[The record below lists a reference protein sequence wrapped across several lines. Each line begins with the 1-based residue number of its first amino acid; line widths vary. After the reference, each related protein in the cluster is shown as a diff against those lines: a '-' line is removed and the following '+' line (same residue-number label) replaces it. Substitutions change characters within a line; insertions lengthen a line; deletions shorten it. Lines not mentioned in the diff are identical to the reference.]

1 VRSAEIGVFGGSG
14 FYAFLDDPE
23 EVAVDT
29 PYGKPAA
36 PVTVGTIGD
45 RRVAFIPRHGVDH
58 EFPPHRVPYRANVW
72 AMKELGVTRIFGPSA
87 AGSLRR
93 DIPPRTFV
101 VCDQAI
107 DFTKS
112 RDTTFYDGPA
122 TTHISFADPYCPVL
136 RQSLVDAAVGQGI
149 EHRVGGT
156 MVVIEGPRFSTRA
169 ESKMFASAGGDV
181 IGMTQ
186 FPEVALAKELELC
199 YANVALVTDYDVGV
213 DGIAPVSH
221 AEVLK
226 VFGENIDRL
235 RDLLFAAI
243 PTVPGDREGC
253 DCANALGGSGQ
264 GHA

>member
-1 VRSAEIGVFGGSG
+1 VTGAEIGVFGGSG
-14 FYAFLDDPE
+14 FYAFLEDPE

-36 PVTVGTIGD
+36 PVTVGTVGG

-112 RDTTFYDGPA
+112 RDNTFYDGPV
-122 TTHISFADPYCPVL
+122 TTHVSFADPYCPEL
-136 RQSLVDAAVGQGI
+136 RRSLVDAAVEQGI

-169 ESKMFASAGGDV
+169 ESKMFATVGGDV

-186 FPEVALAKELELC
+186 FPEVTLAKELELC
-199 YANVALVTDYDVGV
+199 FANVALVTDYDVGV
-213 DGIAPVSH
+213 DGISPVSH

-226 VFGENIDRL
+226 VFGENIDGL
-235 RDLLFAAI
+235 RDLLFTAI
-243 PTVPGDREGC
+243 PKVPTERDGC
-253 DCANALGGSGQ
+253 GCASALGGSGQ
-264 GHA
+264 EDG

>member
-1 VRSAEIGVFGGSG
+1 MTTAEIGVFGGSG

-23 EVAVDT
+23 EIVVDT

-36 PVTVGTIGD
+36 AVTVGSIAE
-45 RRVAFIPRHGVDH
+45 RRVAFIPRHGKDH

-72 AMKELGVTRIFGPSA
+72 AMKELGVTRLFGPSA

-112 RDTTFYDGPA
+112 RENTYFDGPI
-122 TTHISFADPYCPVL
+122 TTHVSFADPYCPVM
-136 RQSLVDAAVGQGI
+136 RQGLVDAAVELGI

-169 ESKMFASAGGDV
+169 ESRMFATVGGDV

-186 FPEVALAKELELC
+186 FPEAALAKELELC
-199 YANVALVTDYDVGV
+199 FANVALVTDYDVGV

-226 VFGENIDRL
+226 VFGENVDKL

-243 PTVPGDREGC
+243 PRVPDDRSGC
-253 DCANALGGSGQ
+253 DCAHALGGSG
-264 GHA
+264 HD